1 MCGLR
6 NFNRQGTMIPSLP
19 NSESDALTYNVVKRE
34 TDPTTLIP
42 NSSREAVNDVP
53 LSPIFVSQPS
63 VSASSAHI
71 KVEGVVSMPI
81 AAEVKKTVVGGTSC
95 THLHS
100 SFSDEKNS
108 SVEEDVMPPLTTSA
122 CCTQSSIIEKI
133 SRKRKTQK
141 PGLTARGEKRQFV
154 SHHYVD
160 RSHEFND
167 VLGPDAD
174 NLYEANKFMDTI
186 GPRKSS
192 PSASILPTS
201 ANNFPNVEQPITGKK
216 KHVPFPFK
224 LHIMLHQVE
233 KNNLQE
239 IVSWLPHGRAFA
251 IHDIEKFKS
260 VVMGKYF
267 QQSKVTSFHRQ
278 LNLYGFV
285 RITVGKDQGG
295 YYNEY
300 FLRGKPKATERIVRT
315 KVKGT
320 KIRAASSPEDEPD
333 FYSMK
338 PVNPPNFPTS
348 SAGPQ
353 SQVQKDDSV
362 EYGGIMGLTGGRQN
376 EKRRRKSKSRNSKSI
391 NHMTPQ
397 MQVHRVM
404 DIDNNINCQDKK
416 KKKSSYRSAQGQ
428 SLDAVQV
435 HSNPSLFNVP
445 NLSTSRLIEPDSNQ
459 DMSKPKGYPPAVP
472 IQHASYYDVKM
483 GSHFSNQDY
492 YRPHHG
498 NNFAHGPMLVHD
510 NMTKE
515 KHTLHNHQH
524 YTNLGESSRRN
535 GDLSTP
541 LPYTPSVV
549 NYPPMTEKQLQH
561 GGIHYNHQQ
570 QNANNQY
577 PHGQFCQSSS
587 LVPLPIS
594 TLQDKS
600 STIVSNSSSN
610 SQSQKFVERQNCDP
624 ILDDMVNN
632 MNWGKPPPHYG
643 KDEVARSDLLVDTFE
658 NWDADGDSLVG
669 DDMNQ
674 VDQDVSNKKANDR
687 MMKGDPSSDGDQS
700 HMEWTIELLLR
711 L

>member
-6 NFNRQGTMIPSLP
+6 NLNRQGIMIPSLP
-19 NSESDALTYNVVKRE
+19 TSESDALTYNVVTRE
-34 TDPTTLIP
+34 TDPTTLIS
-42 NSSREAVNDVP
+42 NLSREAVNDVP
-53 LSPIFVSQPS
+53 LSPIFASQSS
-63 VSASSAHI
+63 VSASSAHV
-71 KVEGVVSMPI
+71 KVEDVASMAI
-81 AAEVKKTVVGGTSC
+81 AAEVKKTVVGEISC
-95 THLHS
+95 TDLHS
-100 SFSDEKNS
+100 SFSDEKNPF
-108 SVEEDVMPPLTTSA
+108 VEKDVMAPLVTSA
-122 CCTQSSIIEKI
+122 CCTQTSIIEKI

-174 NLYEANKFMDTI
+174 DLYEANRFMDTI
-186 GPRKSS
+186 EARNC
-192 PSASILPTS
+192 SASLLPTS
-201 ANNFPNVEQPITGKK
+201 AKNFPNVQQPITCKK

-233 KNNLQE
+233 KNNLQQ

-333 FYSMK
+333 FYSMN

-348 SAGPQ
+348 SAGSQ
-353 SQVQKDDSV
+353 SQDGPVA
-362 EYGGIMGLTGGRQN
+362 YGGLTGRRQN

-391 NHMTPQ
+391 NHMTPE
-397 MQVHRVM
+397 MQVHRVL
-404 DIDNNINCQDKK
+404 DIDNGINCQDKK
-416 KKKSSYRSAQGQ
+416 KKILSYRSAQGQ

-459 DMSKPKGYPPAVP
+459 DMSKPNGYPPAVP

-483 GSHFSNQDY
+483 GGHFPNQDY
-492 YRPHHG
+492 YRSHHG

-515 KHTLHNHQH
+515 KHALHNHQH
-524 YTNLGESSRRN
+524 YTNSGETSLQN
-535 GDLSTP
+535 GTLSTP

-570 QNANNQY
+570 QNANNQH
-577 PHGQFCQSSS
+577 PLGQFCQSSS

-594 TLQDKS
+594 TLQDKP
-600 STIVSNSSSN
+600 STIVSN

-632 MNWGKPPPHYG
+632 MNWGKPLPLNG
-643 KDEVARSDLLVDTFE
+643 KDEAARSDLLVDTFE
-658 NWDADGDSLVG
+658 NWDADSDSLVG

-674 VDQDVSNKKANDR
+674 VDEDVSNKKANDK
-687 MMKGDPSSDGDQS
+687 MMNGDSSSNGDQS